1 MLQRLE
7 LDGAHSLRCT
17 PAAGGYLSSYTGKE
31 FEMWTFNKIMFGLVV
46 VSVLGTG
53 IFAHANLIHHWKL
66 NEGEGTTTADAVG
79 SEDGTLG
86 NDVSWETSNLPPFTL
101 GYTTTS
107 AAKFAGGSN
116 DSDNS
121 ITMAGYKGITGTQA
135 RTVALW
141 INSTATGQ
149 SSHATLVSWG
159 REGTSTGDDGAR
171 FDLRLDD
178 GQLRL
183 EVQGGFIVGTT
194 NLNDGEWHHVA
205 VTWASGGA
213 EDATLYVNGV
223 SEAITSTNSQTIDT
237 GSEGDFRLGS
247 SVLDNSDNS
256 RRFEGLM
263 DDVRLYDSA
272 LTSSEIVALV
282 PEPGSVVLLGIGA
295 ALVLMLRRRR
305 HLG

>member
-1 MLQRLE
+1 M
-7 LDGAHSLRCT
+7 
-17 PAAGGYLSSYTGKE
+17 
-31 FEMWTFNKIMFGLVV
+31 V
-46 VSVLGTG
+46 
-53 IFAHANLIHHWKL
+53 
-66 NEGEGTTTADAVG
+66 
-79 SEDGTLG
+79 
-86 NDVSWETSNLPPFTL
+86 
-101 GYTTTS
+101 
-107 AAKFAGGSN
+107 
-116 DSDNS
+116 
-121 ITMAGYKGITGTQA
+121 GYKGITGTQA

-141 INSTATGQ
+141 INSPAMGQ

-159 REGTSTGDDGAR
+159 REGTSTGDNGER
-171 FDLRLDD
+171 FDLRLDN

-183 EVQGGFIVGTT
+183 EVQGGAIVGTT

-223 SEAITSTNSQTIDT
+223 SEAITFTNSQTIDT

-247 SVLDNSDNS
+247 SVRDSHS
-256 RRFEGLM
+256 GAIRRFEGLM